1 MKLEGGRQRD
11 TTQVKVLSPEI
22 LLVSEVDAVH
32 IAVDKTLIAV
42 KGQGD
47 KSPTGSEAVS
57 SCQRIDMN
65 SGEPGY
71 PQSGSMRQ
79 QVLKDKEPQKMS
91 RQSDYPIVSVKQG
104 NACGEKGIEGTGQGI
119 RDTSAMLKSGE
130 WMATKLNILT
140 NRAKENPKLRFT
152 SLIHLLNEGSLLECL
167 GELKTNKAPGI
178 DGVRLEEYEVN
189 KDANIRGLVDRMKLW
204 KYRPQPTRRAY
215 IPKSNGDVRPLGIP
229 TIEDKV
235 VQMGIKKIL
244 EAIFETDFS
253 DVSYGFRPNRN
264 CHQALDVLAKA
275 VMTKPVNVVV
285 DMDIEKFFD
294 TIDHKW
300 LMKCLEQRIA
310 DRNLLRLIGRFLR
323 AGVMEDGK
331 FSDTD
336 KGSPQ
341 GGILSPV
348 LANIYLHFIL
358 DLWFERHVKRQLKG
372 YACLIRYADDFVVCF
387 QNDDEAKAFGE
398 MLRQRLD
405 KFGLKT
411 AKDKSRIIDFGRRAW
426 YKAKQ
431 TGGKVSTFDFLGF
444 THYCDKT
451 RHGKFKLGR
460 RTAGSKFRQ
469 KMKAANLWLKGVR
482 NLVELKQWWRILRK
496 KMVGHYNYYG
506 ISGNM
511 PQIRKFYQRILS
523 LVYKWI
529 NRRSQKKSYNWEQF
543 HRFLKYNPLPRPKI
557 YHLTYTLSS
566 Y

>member
-1 MKLEGGRQRD
+1 
-11 TTQVKVLSPEI
+11 
-22 LLVSEVDAVH
+22 
-32 IAVDKTLIAV
+32 
-42 KGQGD
+42 
-47 KSPTGSEAVS
+47 
-57 SCQRIDMN
+57 MN
-65 SGEPGY
+65 SGEPRY
-71 PQSGSMRQ
+71 PLKYESMRQ
-79 QVLKDKEPQKMS
+79 QVLKDEEPQKMS
-91 RQSDYPIVSVKQG
+91 RQSDYPVVSMKQG
-104 NACGEKGIEGTGQGI
+104 NACGEKVIERTGQGI
-119 RDTSAMLKSGE
+119 GDTSATLKGGE
-130 WMATKLNILT
+130 GMATKLNILT

-167 GELKTNKAPGI
+167 GELKSNKAPGI

-189 KDANIRGLVDRMKLW
+189 KVANIKGLVDRMKLW
-204 KYRPQPTRRAY
+204 RYRPQPTRRAY
-215 IPKSNGDVRPLGIP
+215 IPKSNGDRRPLGIP
-229 TIEDKV
+229 TIEDKI

-244 EAIFETDFS
+244 EAIFEVDFL

-264 CHQALDVLAKA
+264 CHQALDILDKA

-310 DRNLLRLIGRFLR
+310 DTNLLRLIGRFLN
-323 AGVMEDGK
+323 AGVMEEGK
-331 FSDTD
+331 FTETD

-341 GGILSPV
+341 GGILSPI
-348 LANIYLHFIL
+348 LANIYLHYIL

-372 YACLIRYADDFVVCF
+372 YACLIRYADDFVILF
-387 QNDDEAKAFGE
+387 QNDDEAKAFGG

-451 RHGKFKLGR
+451 RYGKFKLGR
-460 RTAGSKFRQ
+460 KTASSRFRQ

-482 NLVELKQWWRILRK
+482 NLVELKQWWQVLGK
-496 KMVGHYNYYG
+496 KLIGHYNYYG

-543 HRFLKYNPLPRPKI
+543 SRFLKYNPLPIPKI
-557 YHLTYTLSS
+557 YHSTYTLSS